1 MAKILSSP
9 TNGLIFGQAA
19 GMAILHPAECIVT
32 HTDAVADAVV
42 VASWQID
49 LLIVGH
55 SQTGRLAISDGTRI
69 PICRIEYGRVRFTT
83 TIRAINST

>member
-42 VASWQID
+42 VAS
-49 LLIVGH
+49 
-55 SQTGRLAISDGTRI
+55 
-69 PICRIEYGRVRFTT
+69 
-83 TIRAINST
+83 